1 MSKPLRYF
9 PFYIEEFLTA
19 VDDFTAEE
27 TGAYLLMLIHQYRVG
42 YLPGDPKSLKRIS
55 KISFKK
61 ISKILQKFEKKTEK
75 NGEIFY
81 QNLKV
86 FEVRQTAI
94 KVSENRTKAIN
105 SRWQKT
111 DTNVH
116 TNVHTNVDTNV
127 ILYKEINSNSIDIT
141 EIKDN
146 KGDLKQTDAHGNSH
160 SHFSHKN
167 FFTVQSFESF
177 CENYL
182 FSAHWEQLCMKIGI
196 DAPHDQKKW
205 LTEAKNDIIGSGEFE
220 TYSNEADAKRH
231 IYYKIKNLIN
241 KKQKNEQSKSNF
253 SADSGKK
260 PNPTDR
266 FRTKSDQPV
275 IPFKSFTNDDA
286 G

>member
-27 TGAYLLMLIHQYRVG
+27 IGAYLLLLIHQYRVG
-42 YLPGDPKSLKRIS
+42 EIPGDAKNLKRIC

-61 ISKILQKFEKKTEK
+61 ISKILQKFEKKISK

-81 QNLKV
+81 QNMKVVEVRETALKV
-86 FEVRQTAI
+86 S
-94 KVSENRTKAIN
+94 VSRRKAIN
-105 SRWQKT
+105 TRWQKP

-116 TNVHTNVDTNV
+116 TNEYTNEYTNV
-127 ILYKEINSNSIDIT
+127 ILYKEINSNIDIT

-146 KGDLKQTDAHGNSH
+146 KRDLKQTDACGNSH
-160 SHFSHKN
+160 SLFSHQN
-167 FFTVQSFESF
+167 FFTLQSFESF

-182 FSAHWEQLCMKIGI
+182 FSAHWEQLCMKNGI
-196 DAPHDQKKW
+196 STPLEQNKW
-205 LTEAKNDIIGSGEFE
+205 FIEAKNDIICSGEFE
-220 TYSNEADAKRH
+220 TYKNESDAKRH
-231 IYYKIKNLIN
+231 LYYKIKNLIN

>member
-1 MSKPLRYF
+1 M
-9 PFYIEEFLTA
+9 
-19 VDDFTAEE
+19 
-27 TGAYLLMLIHQYRVG
+27 
-42 YLPGDPKSLKRIS
+42 
-55 KISFKK
+55 
-61 ISKILQKFEKKTEK
+61 QKFEKKISK

-81 QNLKV
+81 QNMKVVEVRETALKV
-86 FEVRQTAI
+86 S
-94 KVSENRTKAIN
+94 VSRRKAIN
-105 SRWQKT
+105 TRWQKP

-116 TNVHTNVDTNV
+116 TNVHTNEYTNEYTNV
-127 ILYKEINSNSIDIT
+127 ILYKEINSNIDIT

-146 KGDLKQTDAHGNSH
+146 KRDLRHTDAHGSSL

-177 CENYL
+177 CEKYL

-196 DAPHDQKKW
+196 DTPQEQKKW

-220 TYSNEADAKRH
+220 TYSNESDAKRH

>member
-27 TGAYLLMLIHQYRVG
+27 IGGYLLLLIHHYRTG
-42 YLPGDPKSLKRIS
+42 KIPGDLKSLKRIS
-55 KISFKK
+55 RVSFKK
-61 ISKILQKFEKKTEK
+61 IEKILQKFEKKTDEK
-75 NGEIFY
+75 NCVFY
-81 QNLKV
+81 QNLKAM
-86 FEVRQTAI
+86 EVQEEVLKLSKQRAKAANARWGNPDANAHANAHANAMQLNINI
-94 KVSENRTKAIN
+94 KE
-105 SRWQKT
+105 
-111 DTNVH
+111 
-116 TNVHTNVDTNV
+116 
-127 ILYKEINSNSIDIT
+127 DIT

-146 KGDLKQTDAHGNSH
+146 KRDLRHTDAHGNSH

-182 FSAHWEQLCMKIGI
+182 FSAHCEQLCMKIGI
-196 DAPHDQKKW
+196 NTPHDQKKW